1 MAKQKQQQK
10 PQLINKDTIIS
21 EILTINPNKS
31 ALLTEMLMDFGIH
44 CVGCGAS
51 TFETLGQGVLGH
63 GYTEDQLTKLVEDL
77 NKAINSD
84 DSQTT
89 SSNQT
94 NEQTFNLTL
103 TPFAIS
109 KVKEAKF

>member
-44 CVGCGAS
+44 CVGCGAQLSGFEQSRSS
-51 TFETLGQGVLGH
+51 THSAPPPL
-63 GYTEDQLTKLVEDL
+63 
-77 NKAINSD
+77 
-84 DSQTT
+84 
-89 SSNQT
+89 
-94 NEQTFNLTL
+94 
-103 TPFAIS
+103 
-109 KVKEAKF
+109 